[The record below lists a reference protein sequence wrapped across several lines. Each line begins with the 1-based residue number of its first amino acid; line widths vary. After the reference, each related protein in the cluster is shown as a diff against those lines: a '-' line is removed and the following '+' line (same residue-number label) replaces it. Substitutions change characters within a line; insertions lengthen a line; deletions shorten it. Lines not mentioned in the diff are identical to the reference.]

1 MIKNAIVQT
10 YMNVCKSASVKNKV
24 YGTKMARKTKQQ
36 AHQTRQQ
43 IINAAIKTFSERG
56 VSVTSLADI
65 ATAAGVTRGAI
76 YWHFKNKTDL
86 LSAVCR
92 MPEHKIDELEKEY
105 QSKYPDNPLIAL
117 RSLLISIL
125 RMMIDD
131 AQLRQLME
139 IFFHK
144 CEFVGEISSLVADI
158 REICISDYKK
168 IEKVLADCVQS
179 GELPYELDLG
189 RSAIMLK
196 ALMTGLLENWSF
208 SPDSFNI
215 QEQSAHLVDSFIDTL
230 KYSHHL
236 RHHRENGA

>member
-1 MIKNAIVQT
+1 MGAIVQT

-36 AHQTRQQ
+36 ANQTRQQ
-43 IINAAIKTFSERG
+43 IIDAAIKIFSERG
-56 VSVTSLADI
+56 VSATSLSDI

-86 LSAVCR
+86 LSVVCR

-117 RSLLISIL
+117 RYLLISML
-125 RMMIDD
+125 KMMIDD
-131 AQLRQLME
+131 SQIRQLME

-144 CEFVGEISSLVADI
+144 CEFVGEMSPLVEDI
-158 REICISDYKK
+158 RGMCISDYKK
-168 IEKVLADCVQS
+168 IEKMLFSCIQS
-179 GELPYELDLG
+179 GELPHNLDFR
-189 RSAIMLK
+189 RSAIMLR
-196 ALMTGLLENWSF
+196 ALMTGIFENWSF

-230 KYSHHL
+230 KYSRHL
-236 RHHRENGA
+236 RNINENES